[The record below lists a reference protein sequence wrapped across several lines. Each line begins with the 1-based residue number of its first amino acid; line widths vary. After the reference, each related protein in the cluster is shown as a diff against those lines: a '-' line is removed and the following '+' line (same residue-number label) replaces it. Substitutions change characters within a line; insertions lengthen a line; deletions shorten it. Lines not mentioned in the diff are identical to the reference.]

1 MADMRKGQ
9 MDPLYKG
16 PQCPPEVCIILQ
28 AEEAV
33 GDGWRLACLVG
44 MEGSKTENSLEQDV

>member
-1 MADMRKGQ
+1 MADLRKGQ

-16 PQCPPEVCIILQ
+16 PQCPPEVCIVLQ